1 MRSEQLNTRF
11 GVGPSTDRQVPSVME
26 KAIGARVQS
35 LNSSDCVEPVM
46 DVVAHSYL
54 SDLEG

>member
-1 MRSEQLNTRF
+1 MRSEQLNTRLF
-11 GVGPSTDRQVPSVME
+11 ENSRRGVP
-26 KAIGARVQS
+26 QS
-35 LNSSDCVEPVM
+35 LNSSDCVEPVK